1 MLRTI
6 FRILFGR
13 KKKIKYFLISSP
25 KQEEDEQY
33 GC

>member
-1 MLRTI
+1 MFRAI
-6 FRILFGR
+6 FRFLFR

-25 KQEEDEQY
+25 RQKEDEQY